1 MSIFVKNI
9 VQISE
14 LYEIYKMYP
23 SVQTD
28 TRKIKKNDLFFAL
41 EGPNYNGNL
50 FAQQALDLGAAYAI
64 VDEPLTSNN
73 NRIILMD
80 NVLTTLQQLAKY
92 HRDQL
97 HIPIIAI
104 TGSNG
109 KTTSKELIHAVLSSH
124 FKTYTTQGNLNN
136 QIGLPLTVL
145 GIKKEDAEMAVL
157 EMGANHQ
164 KEIDRYCAYAL
175 PTYGVITNCG
185 KAHLEG
191 FGGIEGVR
199 KGKGELYDYLAKTDG
214 TAFINSDLDYLL
226 PMSTHI
232 KNKIFYG
239 ESDGIVQG
247 SIFANEPFLQV
258 KITSGLS
265 IDQINTQLVGDYNL
279 PNVLCAAAIGKHFG
293 VPDEKIKNAIEQY
306 DPSNSRSQL
315 IEQGSNRIIL
325 DAYNANPS
333 SMKAAIENFAS
344 IKGDNKVLLL
354 GAMMELGEESIAE
367 HESLI
372 TLIQQFPWQTVVLVG
387 GDFGNIN
394 HPYLYFEN
402 AALAKEWYEAQNFS
416 NTHFLVKGSRSFK
429 METVME
435 KHEA

>member
-1 MSIFVKNI
+1 
-9 VQISE
+9 
-14 LYEIYKMYP
+14 
-23 SVQTD
+23 
-28 TRKIKKNDLFFAL
+28 
-41 EGPNYNGNL
+41 
-50 FAQQALDLGAAYAI
+50 
-64 VDEPLTSNN
+64 
-73 NRIILMD
+73 
-80 NVLTTLQQLAKY
+80 
-92 HRDQL
+92 
-97 HIPIIAI
+97 
-104 TGSNG
+104 
-109 KTTSKELIHAVLSSH
+109 
-124 FKTYTTQGNLNN
+124 
-136 QIGLPLTVL
+136 
-145 GIKKEDAEMAVL
+145 
-157 EMGANHQ
+157 
-164 KEIDRYCAYAL
+164 
-175 PTYGVITNCG
+175 
-185 KAHLEG
+185 
-191 FGGIEGVR
+191 
-199 KGKGELYDYLAKTDG
+199 
-214 TAFINSDLDYLL
+214 
-226 PMSTHI
+226 MSTHI